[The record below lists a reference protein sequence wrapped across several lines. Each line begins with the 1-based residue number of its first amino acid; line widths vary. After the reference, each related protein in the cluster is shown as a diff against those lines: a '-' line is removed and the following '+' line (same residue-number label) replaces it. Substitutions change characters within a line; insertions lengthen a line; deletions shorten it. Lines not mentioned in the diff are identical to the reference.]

1 MQSNGESSAL
11 QSKRLVARPT
21 KGEGRVGDTETDLC
35 DGYHR
40 PLPAESVSSQHTFC
54 SARSIETPMVSITTI
69 VLVMLAAVLVVAG
82 IVLSE
87 RAH

>member
-1 MQSNGESSAL
+1 MPSNGESSAL
-11 QSKRLVARPT
+11 RSKRLVARPT
-21 KGEGRVGDTETDLC
+21 KGKGRVGDTETDLC
-35 DGYHR
+35 DDYHR

-54 SARSIETPMVSITTI
+54 SARSFETPMVSITTI

>member
-1 MQSNGESSAL
+1 
-11 QSKRLVARPT
+11 
-21 KGEGRVGDTETDLC
+21 VGDTETDLC
-35 DGYHR
+35 DDYHR
-40 PLPAESVSSQHTFC
+40 PLPAESVSSEHTFC
-54 SARSIETPMVSITTI
+54 SARSLETPMVSITTI

>member
-1 MQSNGESSAL
+1 MPSNGESSAL

-35 DGYHR
+35 DDYHR
-40 PLPAESVSSQHTFC
+40 PLPAESVTEHTFC
-54 SARSIETPMVSITTI
+54 SARSFETPMVSITTI